1 MDKESRMKI
10 AYLLLVLVVAIL
22 AVMFAAQ
29 NGATVAITFFSWS
42 TSGSLSLVLIVTLT
56 IGILMGLL
64 IMAPSVFK
72 RSFQSSGLKR
82 RLHRLEKEKTSLNEK
97 ASSTER
103 EAPDGES
110 DASRSVAD
118 AAPNAD
124 KKPSG
129 KPASK

>member
-1 MDKESRMKI
+1 MKI

-42 TSGSLSLVLIVTLT
+42 TSGSLSLVLIVTLS
-56 IGILMGLL
+56 IGILIGLL

-82 RLHRLEKEKTSLNEK
+82 RLHRLEKEKTSLSEK
-97 ASSTER
+97 VAER
-103 EAPDGES
+103 TAPDAATTPGDAPAES
-110 DASRSVAD
+110 G
-118 AAPNAD
+118 D
-124 KKPSG
+124 KPAG
-129 KPASK
+129 KPVSK

>member
-1 MDKESRMKI
+1 MKI

-42 TSGSLSLVLIVTLT
+42 TSGSLSLVLIVTLS
-56 IGILMGLL
+56 IGILIGLL

-82 RLHRLEKEKTSLNEK
+82 RLHRLEKEKTSLSEK
-97 ASSTER
+97 ASAAER
-103 EAPDGES
+103 KAPDAASVEAPPEPDG
-110 DASRSVAD
+110 
-118 AAPNAD
+118 
-124 KKPSG
+124 KPS
-129 KPASK
+129 SR